1 MGQDRE
7 ASEGPPEP
15 RSDQSREWCD
25 SQGSSHPTAE
35 GLGHVSPHYLTF
47 VNPHPVKGLFVF
59 ARIAEQIARRRPEIP
74 ILVVDSRARGKALEE
89 TGLDL
94 SWAKNLFTMA
104 NTFDPRKFYRVTKA
118 IVMPSLWNESFGL
131 VAAEAMANGIPVLA
145 SNRGALP
152 ETLGLKKGGQAPQA
166 DGSSDASNAGPRSQS
181 PFFQGDGGM
190 LFDIPS
196 RYTPDTRIVPTAEE
210 VEPWVETILRL
221 WDDEPFYRQQSEKA
235 IAQAAQWHPD
245 RLRPLYVE
253 FFRNVHPR
261 PGPSLVPRAPA
272 AGTAVSVGQVANL
285 PDTRQVGN
293 LPHDVR
299 GTSLSEGSGSVR
311 LDASGNA
318 VDSSDATGLPGGPS
332 RSLLHSEARAPSSV
346 PTFPFAPSTGDGSA
360 VAGGRG
366 KEGGRGPA
374 LCSEE
379 RDIPPGKPAALTG
392 SAAATVRPR
401 SSSRRPMSRRL
412 CFHTPTWC
420 SRVTA

>member
-1 MGQDRE
+1 
-7 ASEGPPEP
+7 
-15 RSDQSREWCD
+15 
-25 SQGSSHPTAE
+25 
-35 GLGHVSPHYLTF
+35 
-47 VNPHPVKGLFVF
+47 
-59 ARIAEQIARRRPEIP
+59 
-74 ILVVDSRARGKALEE
+74 
-89 TGLDL
+89 
-94 SWAKNLFTMA
+94 
-104 NTFDPRKFYRVTKA
+104 
-118 IVMPSLWNESFGL
+118 
-131 VAAEAMANGIPVLA
+131 
-145 SNRGALP
+145 
-152 ETLGLKKGGQAPQA
+152 
-166 DGSSDASNAGPRSQS
+166 
-181 PFFQGDGGM
+181 M

-332 RSLLHSEARAPSSV
+332 RSLLHSEAQRAFLCPHVSV
-346 PTFPFAPSTGDGSA
+346 CPVHRQRLRRRRWTGQRRREG
-360 VAGGRG
+360 AGV
-366 KEGGRGPA
+366 
-374 LCSEE
+374 CSEE